1 MNKPYKQIIND
12 LLERHNFALYTKGHA
27 AEPIATES
35 LIQGLQALRTA
46 AFFAE
51 DIDTFQE
58 ISLLV
63 IRIENGDSVHPFD
76 IAVAA

>member
-1 MNKPYKQIIND
+1 
-12 LLERHNFALYTKGHA
+12 
-27 AEPIATES
+27 
-35 LIQGLQALRTA
+35 QGLQALRTA

-58 ISLLV
+58 ISRL
-63 IRIENGDSVHPFD
+63 IIQIEDGDPVHPFD